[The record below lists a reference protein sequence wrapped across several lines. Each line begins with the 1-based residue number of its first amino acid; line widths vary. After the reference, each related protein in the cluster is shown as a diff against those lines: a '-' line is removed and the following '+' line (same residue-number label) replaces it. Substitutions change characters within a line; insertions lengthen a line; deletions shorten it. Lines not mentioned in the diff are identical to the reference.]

1 MGLQRVCYDSATE
14 QQQHQYP
21 HSQGT
26 HPLVISHQPKPLPPP
41 THIYQT
47 NAYSILYPQATY
59 YNYKCKK
66 KKNHCFQEK
75 VSVHDLLQSWTVI
88 EWEIWPQPE
97 INDHDPRFESSSHL
111 VAGEWHAYYL
121 KIYFKPIKSMS
132 FFPSSLCQNLSSVP
146 CLFRPIPLQESKA
159 KRNCLTTTPTLCP

>member
-14 QQQHQYP
+14 QQQHQYSHP
-21 HSQGT
+21 QGT
-26 HPLVISHQPKPLPPP
+26 HPLVISHHPKPLP
-41 THIYQT
+41 T
-47 NAYSILYPQATY
+47 NAYTILYPQATDH
-59 YNYKCKK
+59 NYKCKK
-66 KKNHCFQEK
+66 KKKITIFQEK
-75 VSVHDLLQSWTVI
+75 ASVHDLLQSWTVI
-88 EWEIWPQPE
+88 EWEIWPQPG

-146 CLFRPIPLQESKA
+146 CVFRPIPLQERKA